1 MNDII
6 NGIFE
11 LGGGILLIL
20 NCFKLYKD
28 KVVKG
33 VSISVC
39 AFFTVWGYWNLY
51 YYPCLNQWVSFA
63 GGILIVAANSVWVAM
78 AIIYSRKEQ

>member
-6 NGIFE
+6 NAVFE

-20 NCFKLYKD
+20 NCFKLHKD
-28 KVVKG
+28 KQIKG
-33 VSISVC
+33 ISISVT

-51 YYPCLNQWVSFA
+51 YYPSLNQWFSLF
-63 GGILIVAANSVWVAM
+63 GGILIVAANTVWVLM
-78 AIIYSRKEQ
+78 AIHYSKK

>member
-11 LGGGILLIL
+11 LGGGILLII

-28 KVVKG
+28 KEVKG

-39 AFFTVWGYWNLY
+39 AFFTVWGCWNLY
-51 YYPCLNQWVSFA
+51 FYPSLGQWVSFA
-63 GGILIVAANSVWVAM
+63 GGVLLVTVNLVWVFM
-78 AIIYSRKEQ
+78 AIYYSNKEQ